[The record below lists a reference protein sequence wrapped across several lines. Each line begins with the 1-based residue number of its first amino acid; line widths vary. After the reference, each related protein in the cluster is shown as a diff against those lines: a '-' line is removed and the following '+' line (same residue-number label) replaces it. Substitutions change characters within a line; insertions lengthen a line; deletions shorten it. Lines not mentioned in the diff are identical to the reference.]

1 MGIPGRKPLLMTG
14 MALCLLLGA
23 WEGLHTHILA
33 VGQWGLWG
41 LTLLGLGI
49 WSLKR
54 PAKVAS
60 SSPLA
65 PLSIETVSTAIAATQ
80 HCLETLAQDNPDL
93 DLRDLALPNLAQ
105 SLERTT
111 LTLGITGG
119 KRTGKTAFKT
129 LVESQAWS
137 KNLGLTWLETEPLFL
152 EKESLEP
159 LQSLTQ
165 VDLIVFLTNGDLT
178 DPEWQCLESLHR
190 QYHQCLLLFNK
201 QDQYSLSDRQEI
213 LQQLQHHWRTIA
225 PQEDVLSMAAAP
237 QPIAVRKH
245 QMNGTV
251 EEIWE
256 QPNPDLGN
264 LSQHLEHLI
273 QSEKE
278 RLLLGTLWRK
288 VQQIK
293 ITAQTRLNQIRRDR
307 ALPIIE
313 QYQWLAAG
321 TALINPIA
329 SVDLLATAAI
339 NGQMVLDLGKI
350 YQQKLSL
357 SQAGTVATTLAQL
370 MVKLGLVELSTQ
382 ALGSILKTQPLTY
395 VAGGALQGIS
405 AAYLTRVAGLSLVE
419 YMQEAEVNL
428 NTNHGLNVEKLS
440 QKIRQ
445 IFEQTQRYGWL
456 QNFAQQTLKQVKG
469 NASAKLGLSN

>member
-1 MGIPGRKPLLMTG
+1 
-14 MALCLLLGA
+14 
-23 WEGLHTHILA
+23 
-33 VGQWGLWG
+33 
-41 LTLLGLGI
+41 
-49 WSLKR
+49 
-54 PAKVAS
+54 
-60 SSPLA
+60 
-65 PLSIETVSTAIAATQ
+65 
-80 HCLETLAQDNPDL
+80 
-93 DLRDLALPNLAQ
+93 
-105 SLERTT
+105 
-111 LTLGITGG
+111 
-119 KRTGKTAFKT
+119 
-129 LVESQAWS
+129 
-137 KNLGLTWLETEPLFL
+137 
-152 EKESLEP
+152 
-159 LQSLTQ
+159 
-165 VDLIVFLTNGDLT
+165 
-178 DPEWQCLESLHR
+178 
-190 QYHQCLLLFNK
+190 
-201 QDQYSLSDRQEI
+201 
-213 LQQLQHHWRTIA
+213 
-225 PQEDVLSMAAAP
+225 
-237 QPIAVRKH
+237 
-245 QMNGTV
+245 MNGTV

-428 NTNHGLNVEKLS
+428 NTNHGLNIENLS

-445 IFEQTQRYGWL
+445 VFEQTQRYSWL
-456 QNFAQQTLKQVKG
+456 QNFAQQTLNQVKG
-469 NASAKLGLSN
+469 NASIKLGLSN

>member
-1 MGIPGRKPLLMTG
+1 
-14 MALCLLLGA
+14 
-23 WEGLHTHILA
+23 
-33 VGQWGLWG
+33 
-41 LTLLGLGI
+41 
-49 WSLKR
+49 
-54 PAKVAS
+54 
-60 SSPLA
+60 
-65 PLSIETVSTAIAATQ
+65 
-80 HCLETLAQDNPDL
+80 
-93 DLRDLALPNLAQ
+93 
-105 SLERTT
+105 
-111 LTLGITGG
+111 
-119 KRTGKTAFKT
+119 
-129 LVESQAWS
+129 
-137 KNLGLTWLETEPLFL
+137 
-152 EKESLEP
+152 
-159 LQSLTQ
+159 
-165 VDLIVFLTNGDLT
+165 
-178 DPEWQCLESLHR
+178 
-190 QYHQCLLLFNK
+190 
-201 QDQYSLSDRQEI
+201 
-213 LQQLQHHWRTIA
+213 
-225 PQEDVLSMAAAP
+225 LSMAAAP

-264 LSQHLEHLI
+264 LSQRLEHLI

-278 RLLLGTLWRK
+278 RLLLGTLWRE

-428 NTNHGLNVEKLS
+428 NTNHGLNIENLS

-445 IFEQTQRYGWL
+445 VFEQTQRYGWL
-456 QNFAQQTLKQVKG
+456 QNFAQQALNQVKG
-469 NASAKLGLSN
+469 NASIKLGLSN